1 MTEMGD
7 SPGDAQYEADLA
19 RAMALSLQTHAAETQ
34 RRQSAGAGHVA
45 LGRIIKFFLNL
56 ELLF

>member
-1 MTEMGD
+1 MGD

-34 RRQSAGAGHVA
+34 RRQSAAGHVA
-45 LGRIIKFFLNL
+45 LGKII
-56 ELLF
+56 